1 TQVYQDLVAE
11 NNYVIEY
18 TRLWLKAPFKP
29 NFVTVDAVVIVNDH
43 ILMVQRKAHPG
54 KDLCALPGGFLECDE
69 TIAQAII
76 RELFEETN
84 IYL

>member
-1 TQVYQDLVAE
+1 TQVYQVLVAV

-18 TRLWLKAPFKP
+18 NRLWLKAPFKP
-29 NFVTVDAVVIVNDH
+29 NFVTVDALFIVNDN

-54 KDLCALPGGFLECDE
+54 KDLWALPGGFLECEE

-84 IYL
+84 